1 MDSPRLTPEE
11 VRHIALLYRM
21 GLDEQEVERLRNQLS
36 DILANFRVLQ
46 EVDTADVPP
55 TGHSVELQNV
65 MRDDD
70 TAPPMPTDDT
80 LANAPYREDDFFR
93 VKAVLD

>member
-1 MDSPRLTPEE
+1 MEPPRLTAEE

-36 DILANFRVLQ
+36 DILDSFRALQ
-46 EVDTADVPP
+46 QVDTTDVPP
-55 TGHSVELQNV
+55 TGHSVELLNV
-65 MRDDD
+65 MRDDE
-70 TAPPMPTDDT
+70 TAPPMPTEDT
-80 LANAPYREDDFFR
+80 LANAPLREDDFFR

>member
-1 MDSPRLTPEE
+1 MESPRLTAEE

-36 DILANFRVLQ
+36 DILDSFRALQ
-46 EVDTADVPP
+46 QVDTTDVPP
-55 TGHSVELQNV
+55 TGHSVELLNV
-65 MRDDD
+65 MRDDE

-80 LANAPYREDDFFR
+80 LANAPLREDDFFR

>member
-11 VRHIALLYRM
+11 VTHIALLYRM
-21 GLDEQEVERLRNQLS
+21 GLDEDEVERLRNQLS
-36 DILANFRVLQ
+36 DILANFRALQ
-46 EVDTADVPP
+46 EVDTTDVPP
-55 TGHSVELQNV
+55 TGHSVELLNV

-70 TAPPMPTDDT
+70 TSSPMPAEDT
-80 LANAPYREDDFFR
+80 LANAPLREDDFFR

>member
-1 MDSPRLTPEE
+1 MESPGLTPEE
-11 VRHIALLYRM
+11 VKHIALLYRM
-21 GLDEQEVERLRNQLS
+21 GLDEQEVDRLRSQLS

-46 EVDTADVPP
+46 EVDTTDVPP

-70 TAPPMPTDDT
+70 ASSPMPAEDT
-80 LANAPYREDDFFR
+80 LANAPLREDDFFR

>member
-1 MDSPRLTPEE
+1 MESPGLTPEE
-11 VRHIALLYRM
+11 VKHIALLYRM

-46 EVDTADVPP
+46 EVDTTDVPP
-55 TGHSVELQNV
+55 TGHSVDLQNV
-65 MRDDD
+65 MRDDE
-70 TAPPMPTDDT
+70 ASSPMPTEDT
-80 LANAPYREDDFFR
+80 LANAPLREDDFFR